1 MTLLLLISQALI
13 LECIVIGWIV
23 LIYGLLC
30 IRGQRLVRK
39 LVDLSGQEKQRE
51 YAVDIKQGTHGLAS
65 YVLRGNRLKLK
76 KCCFLYKTDDL
87 DHIGNLPR

>member
-23 LIYGLLC
+23 LFYGLLG
-30 IRGQRLVRK
+30 IRRQRLVRK

-51 YAVDIKQGTHGLAS
+51 YTVDIKQGTHGLAS
-65 YVLRGNRLKLK
+65 NVL
-76 KCCFLYKTDDL
+76 
-87 DHIGNLPR
+87 

>member
-23 LIYGLLC
+23 LFYCLLC
-30 IRGQRLVRK
+30 IRRQRLVRK

-51 YAVDIKQGTHGLAS
+51 YAVDVKQGTHGLAS

-76 KCCFLYKTDDL
+76 K
-87 DHIGNLPR
+87 